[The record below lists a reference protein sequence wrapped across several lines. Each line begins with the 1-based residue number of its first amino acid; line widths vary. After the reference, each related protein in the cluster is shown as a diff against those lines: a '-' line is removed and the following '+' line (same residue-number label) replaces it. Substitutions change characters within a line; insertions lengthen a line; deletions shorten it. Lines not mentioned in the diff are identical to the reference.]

1 MGKKAIKKPVPH
13 QKLRSFIARKEGS
26 DMAKQDASFNGDAVA
41 AKYNE
46 LDRMYPGLMDLP
58 EEERDAVVSAY
69 YNTRVDTFNK
79 RFRKV
84 LRDHIKHKNIDT
96 FNALGNAIRNR
107 WQIVKDPSILRGIKR
122 RTSEEYNMFNSSKGR
137 YIDENKE
144 PVLQDLYYQQWKQD
158 LPQNLQKE
166 TPTYDLRSAYK
177 AGVAPQLEDDGYYH
191 MSSRNPDT
199 GQYFK
204 SALHPTTLKAL
215 VEDYLMG
222 YQPQQVG
229 GRLGSQFEPVLNNI
243 QRPFQIIQPQ
253 YTYPI
258 IDNE

>member
-1 MGKKAIKKPVPH
+1 MGKKSIKKPVPH

-79 RFRKV
+79 RFGKV
-84 LRDHIKHKNIDT
+84 LRDHIKHKNTDT

-137 YIDENKE
+137 YVDENKE
-144 PVLQDLYYQQWKQD
+144 PVLQDLYYQQWKQG

-166 TPTYDLRSAYK
+166 TPTYDLRGAYK
-177 AGVAPQLEDDGYYH
+177 AGVAPQLENDGYYH
-191 MSSRNPDT
+191 LPSRNPDT
-199 GQYFK
+199 GQYLK
-204 SALHPTTLKAL
+204 SAVHPTAIEAM
-215 VEDYLMG
+215 VEDQLFG
-222 YQPQQVG
+222 YQPQMVN
-229 GRLGSQFEPVLNNI
+229 GRLGSQYEPVLNNI
-243 QRPFQIIQPQ
+243 QNPFQIVQPQ
-253 YTYPI
+253 IRYPI
-258 IDNE
+258 INNQ

>member
-13 QKLRSFIARKEGS
+13 QKLRSFITRKEGS
-26 DMAKQDASFNGDAVA
+26 DMAKQDASFNGDAVTS
-41 AKYNE
+41 KYNE
-46 LDRMYPGLMDLP
+46 LDRMYPGLMSLP

-79 RFRKV
+79 RFGKV
-84 LRDHIKHKNIDT
+84 LRDHIKHKNTDT

-137 YIDENKE
+137 YVDENKE